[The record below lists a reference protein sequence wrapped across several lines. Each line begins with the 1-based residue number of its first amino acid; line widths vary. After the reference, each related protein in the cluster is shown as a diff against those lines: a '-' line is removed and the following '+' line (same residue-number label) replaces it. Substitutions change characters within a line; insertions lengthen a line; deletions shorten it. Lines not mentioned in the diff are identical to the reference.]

1 MAGKFPG
8 AKNIEAFWR
17 NLKNG
22 EESIS
27 FFSDEELLEA
37 GVDRQ
42 TFERSDYV
50 RAKGVMDGPDLFDAS
65 FFGYSPGQAEM
76 MDPQIRLLHEYAYKA
91 LEDAGYVQEDYTG
104 KVGLFTGSTSNFQ
117 WIQRFANSLDS
128 SMSELFE
135 VGSLN
140 DTYTVSTRIAH
151 KLNLK
156 GPALTLQ
163 TACSTSLV
171 ALHLACQSIANGDS
185 DVALAGGVSI
195 LHPVKSGYVY
205 QQNMVKSSD
214 GHCRAFDDQA
224 DGTVG
229 GDGVGLVALKALSE
243 AIEDGDHIYAVI
255 KGSAINND
263 GDQKVGF
270 NAPSV
275 EGQTR
280 VIQDALHQADVS
292 PDAIEYVETHGTGT
306 SLGDPIEIEALT
318 KAFDTEKK
326 QFCRI
331 GSVKTNIGHLDAA
344 AGAAGL
350 IKAVLSLQHR
360 TFVPSLHFKKAN
372 ENIAFED
379 SPFFVNTELT
389 DWKQP
394 ASHLRRA
401 GVSSFGM
408 GGTNAHVILE
418 EAPQRDRQQIP
429 RSAELLVLS
438 AKSKTSLERMKDKL
452 ASHIENTPSINLAD
466 AAYTLQTGRQSF
478 GFRQTFVATSRE
490 DALRVLTEKQG
501 KGIGKL
507 MHSHVE
513 KQKIIFMFSGQGNQY
528 LNMGLDLY
536 REEPYFKKQMDACFQ
551 AYEEATGRSLAR
563 ILYPLAAETE
573 KAREQL
579 ASTQYAQPA
588 IFAIQYA
595 LSMLFIEWGVRPDA
609 MIGYS
614 FGELTAA
621 AISGL
626 FRLKGAV

>member
-1 MAGKFPG
+1 MVEMFRRPTIRELAAYLSGATEQKGSGKQPANQKKRKANEPIAIIGMAGKFPG
-8 AKNIEAFWR
+8 AENVEAFWR

-37 GVDRQ
+37 GIDRQ

-50 RAKGVMDGPDLFDAS
+50 RAKGVIDGPDLFDAS

-91 LEDAGYVQEDYTG
+91 LEDAGYVQEDYQG

-117 WIQRFANSLDS
+117 WIQRFASSLDS

-195 LHPVKSGYVY
+195 LHPVKSGYIY

-292 PDAIEYVETHGTGT
+292 PDTIEYIETHGTGT

-318 KAFDTEKK
+318 KAFDTEKNN
-326 QFCRI
+326 F
-331 GSVKTNIGHLDAA
+331 AA
-344 AGAAGL
+344 LGL
-350 IKAVLSLQHR
+350 
-360 TFVPSLHFKKAN
+360 
-372 ENIAFED
+372 
-379 SPFFVNTELT
+379 
-389 DWKQP
+389 
-394 ASHLRRA
+394 
-401 GVSSFGM
+401 
-408 GGTNAHVILE
+408 
-418 EAPQRDRQQIP
+418 
-429 RSAELLVLS
+429 
-438 AKSKTSLERMKDKL
+438 
-452 ASHIENTPSINLAD
+452 
-466 AAYTLQTGRQSF
+466 
-478 GFRQTFVATSRE
+478 
-490 DALRVLTEKQG
+490 
-501 KGIGKL
+501 
-507 MHSHVE
+507 
-513 KQKIIFMFSGQGNQY
+513 
-528 LNMGLDLY
+528 
-536 REEPYFKKQMDACFQ
+536 
-551 AYEEATGRSLAR
+551 
-563 ILYPLAAETE
+563 
-573 KAREQL
+573 
-579 ASTQYAQPA
+579 
-588 IFAIQYA
+588 
-595 LSMLFIEWGVRPDA
+595 
-609 MIGYS
+609 
-614 FGELTAA
+614 
-621 AISGL
+621 
-626 FRLKGAV
+626 